1 MSSERRE
8 HPPTPL
14 EAEAHDARG
23 SGEALASPNGNRV
36 RSASATAPSR
46 LSGLTIFLPSYNE
59 EGNVERVV
67 RGFLAEAP
75 NVAEDFEILVIDDGS
90 RDRTAEI
97 AARLAVE
104 NPRVRLVRHGLNR
117 GYGCALATGF
127 KTARQP
133 YVLLCD
139 GDGQFD
145 PADMARLTA
154 LIANYDVVIGR
165 RARRADH
172 LMRRFNGK
180 AWTILSRLLFGLS
193 VTDMDCG
200 FKLFRREIVADLE
213 LHASGAMIT
222 TELMARLAG
231 RKARIA
237 EVDVT
242 HLPRIAGVQGGNSP
256 SVIIGAF
263 RDLLS
268 LYWELK
274 RARYGE

>member
-1 MSSERRE
+1 MSPERSESSRKR
-8 HPPTPL
+8 L
-14 EAEAHDARG
+14 EPETIDAGDHRG
-23 SGEALASPNGNRV
+23 ANGGRAS
-36 RSASATAPSR
+36 TR

-75 NVAEDFEILVIDDGS
+75 NVADDFEIVVIDDGS
-90 RDRTAEI
+90 GDRTAEI
-97 AARLAVE
+97 AERLAAE
-104 NPRVRLVRHGLNR
+104 NPRVRLVRHGVNR
-117 GYGCALATGF
+117 GYGCAMATGF

-145 PADMARLTA
+145 PVDMRLLTSR
-154 LIANYDVVIGR
+154 IGDYDVVIGR

-172 LMRRFNGK
+172 LMRRFNGR
-180 AWTILSRLLFGLS
+180 AWTILSRLLFGLTI
-193 VTDMDCG
+193 TDMDCG

-213 LHASGAMIT
+213 LHASGAMVT

-231 RKARIA
+231 RKARIG
-237 EVDVT
+237 EIDVT

-263 RDLLS
+263 RDLFS

-274 RARYGE
+274 RARYGNSTRDN